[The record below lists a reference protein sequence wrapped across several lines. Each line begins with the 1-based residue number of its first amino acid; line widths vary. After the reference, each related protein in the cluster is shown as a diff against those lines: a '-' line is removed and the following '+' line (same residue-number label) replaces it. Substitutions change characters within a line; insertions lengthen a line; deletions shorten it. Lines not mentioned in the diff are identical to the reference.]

1 MRSRPCASRTGP
13 TSWRWAPWRSAAA
26 QMNCCTTPR
35 CATCTSAGVPHEP
48 PAKRIEPMPTA
59 APMPAQIAA
68 MSHGLWGHS
77 AAPAPETQP
86 LQRDIAVDV
95 AVVGAGFTG
104 LSTALH
110 LREEGAAGVAVL
122 EAADIGFGAS
132 GRNVGLVNAGAW
144 IPPDE
149 LPRRLGQTYGR
160 RLLQTLGAGPDLVFD
175 IIGRHRIDCAAV
187 RHGNLHCALGASGL
201 ANIRER
207 ARQWTAHG
215 VAVRLI
221 DAAETARLVG
231 SDVYSGALLDPRTGT
246 RADGALWRLSTARG
260 HSVTARQVVVAT
272 NTAQSLAPDAWP
284 QLQRELARLPY
295 FNVAPEPLPL
305 ASRQKILPG
314 GHGVWDTATIL
325 SSWRLDAG
333 GRLVCGSVGA
343 LTPGARNAHLQ
354 WARRA
359 IARQFPALGG
369 IAIEH
374 QWYGWIDT
382 TAPHLPH
389 LHRLAGNVWSL
400 SGYNGRGIAPGT
412 ILGRELAW
420 MLRGKIQPQDMSLP
434 VTALG
439 PIRFKRLRETFYQS
453 GAAAAHAVGQRW

>member
-35 CATCTSAGVPHEP
+35 CATCTSAGGPHEP
-48 PAKRIEPMPTA
+48 PAKRNEPMPPA
-59 APMPAQIAA
+59 APRPAQIAA
-68 MSHGLWGHS
+68 MSHSLWGHS

-104 LSTALH
+104 LLTALH

-132 GRNVGLVNAGAW
+132 GRHVGLVNAGAW
-144 IPPDE
+144 LPPDE
-149 LPRRLGQTYGR
+149 LPRRLGQTHGR
-160 RLLQTLGAGPDLVFD
+160 RLLQPLGAGPDLVFD
-175 IIGRHRIDCAAV
+175 IIGRPRIDCAAV

-221 DAAETARLVG
+221 DAAETARLV
-231 SDVYSGALLDPRTGT
+231 
-246 RADGALWRLSTARG
+246 
-260 HSVTARQVVVAT
+260 VVAT
-272 NTAQSLAPDAWP
+272 NPAQSLAPDAWP
-284 QLQRELARLPY
+284 QLQQELARLPY
-295 FNVAPEPLPL
+295 FNVAPEPLPP

-333 GRLVCGSVGA
+333 GRLVCGSV
-343 LTPGARNAHLQ
+343 
-354 WARRA
+354 
-359 IARQFPALGG
+359 
-369 IAIEH
+369 
-374 QWYGWIDT
+374 
-382 TAPHLPH
+382 
-389 LHRLAGNVWSL
+389 
-400 SGYNGRGIAPGT
+400 
-412 ILGRELAW
+412 
-420 MLRGKIQPQDMSLP
+420 
-434 VTALG
+434 
-439 PIRFKRLRETFYQS
+439 
-453 GAAAAHAVGQRW
+453 

>member
-1 MRSRPCASRTGP
+1 
-13 TSWRWAPWRSAAA
+13 
-26 QMNCCTTPR
+26 
-35 CATCTSAGVPHEP
+35 
-48 PAKRIEPMPTA
+48 MPTA

-187 RHGNLHCALGASGL
+187 RHGNLHCALGAGGL

-246 RADGALWRLSTARG
+246 IEPLGYVRGLARAAIASGAAVYTQTAVTGARADGALWRLSTARG

-284 QLQRELARLPY
+284 QLQQELARLPY
-295 FNVAPEPLPL
+295 FNVATEPLPP

-382 TAPHLPH
+382 TAHHLPH

>member
-1 MRSRPCASRTGP
+1 MWIRSASLWSNKMRSRPCASRTGP

-35 CATCTSAGVPHEP
+35 CATCTSAGVPHGP

-59 APMPAQIAA
+59 APRPAQIAA

-104 LSTALH
+104 LSTGLH

-149 LPRRLGQTYGR
+149 LPRRLRQTYGPPPLHTPPPR
-160 RLLQTLGAGPDLVFD
+160 PAGPA
-175 IIGRHRIDCAAV
+175 GRRGTRPGAPGPGGLPNT
-187 RHGNLHCALGASGL
+187 GN
-201 ANIRER
+201 RP
-207 ARQWTAHG
+207 RQWTAHG

-246 RADGALWRLSTARG
+246 
-260 HSVTARQVVVAT
+260 
-272 NTAQSLAPDAWP
+272 
-284 QLQRELARLPY
+284 
-295 FNVAPEPLPL
+295 
-305 ASRQKILPG
+305 
-314 GHGVWDTATIL
+314 
-325 SSWRLDAG
+325 
-333 GRLVCGSVGA
+333 
-343 LTPGARNAHLQ
+343 
-354 WARRA
+354 
-359 IARQFPALGG
+359 
-369 IAIEH
+369 IE
-374 QWYGWIDT
+374 
-382 TAPHLPH
+382 
-389 LHRLAGNVWSL
+389 
-400 SGYNGRGIAPGT
+400 
-412 ILGRELAW
+412 
-420 MLRGKIQPQDMSLP
+420 
-434 VTALG
+434 
-439 PIRFKRLRETFYQS
+439 
-453 GAAAAHAVGQRW
+453 

>member
-1 MRSRPCASRTGP
+1 MACGATTPPPRPKHSRCSATSRSMSPWSGRGSPACRRHCICAKKGPLALPSSKRRTSDSAPPAATSGWSTPAPGSRPTNCRAGSARP
-13 TSWRWAPWRSAAA
+13 TVGACCRPW
-26 QMNCCTTPR
+26 
-35 CATCTSAGVPHEP
+35 
-48 PAKRIEPMPTA
+48 
-59 APMPAQIAA
+59 
-68 MSHGLWGHS
+68 
-77 AAPAPETQP
+77 APAPIWCSTSS
-86 LQRDIAVDV
+86 
-95 AVVGAGFTG
+95 GATA
-104 LSTALH
+104 STAPPCAMGTCTAPSAPPAPPEPLGYARG
-110 LREEGAAGVAVL
+110 LARAAIASGAAVYTQTAVT
-122 EAADIGFGAS
+122 GA
-132 GRNVGLVNAGAW
+132 
-144 IPPDE
+144 
-149 LPRRLGQTYGR
+149 
-160 RLLQTLGAGPDLVFD
+160 
-175 IIGRHRIDCAAV
+175 
-187 RHGNLHCALGASGL
+187 
-201 ANIRER
+201 
-207 ARQWTAHG
+207 
-215 VAVRLI
+215 
-221 DAAETARLVG
+221 
-231 SDVYSGALLDPRTGT
+231 

-295 FNVAPEPLPL
+295 FNVATEPLPP
-305 ASRQKILPG
+305 ASPQKILPRA
-314 GHGVWDTATIL
+314 HRL
-325 SSWRLDAG
+325 SHTPTFFAPGRLDAG

-382 TAPHLPH
+382 TAHHLPH